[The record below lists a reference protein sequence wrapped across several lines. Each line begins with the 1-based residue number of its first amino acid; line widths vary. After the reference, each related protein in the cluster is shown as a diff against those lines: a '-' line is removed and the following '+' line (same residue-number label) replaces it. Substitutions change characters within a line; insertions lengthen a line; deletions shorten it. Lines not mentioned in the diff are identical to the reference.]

1 MTKVEKV
8 VISGSTSF
16 IGQHLIEKLNEL
28 DYKIYAII
36 RKNSSKK
43 NILLKF
49 NNVNIIELDM
59 EEIDQLPKLIN
70 EKCDT
75 FYHFAWNGTRGTDRN
90 DKEKQEQNV
99 ILSMRVLESAAKI
112 GCKTF
117 FTSGSQAE
125 YGAQEKKVNENVQC
139 NPNTAYGK
147 AKLEF
152 YKKAKSY
159 CEKNSIR
166 LIEPRF
172 FSIYGPGDFSQTLV
186 MSSLKKMKNNEDV
199 ELSSCKQLWNFL
211 YIKDAVNALVLLNEN
226 KAASGI
232 FNMASNDTKPLKEFV
247 LEMKDILNSQSQLL
261 FSDQIPIGINPDNT
275 RLKETINWH
284 EKYSFEQGI
293 KEISCMI

>member
-75 FYHFAWNGTRGTDRN
+75 FYHFAWNGTRGIDRN

-125 YGAQEKKVNENVQC
+125 YGVQEKKVNENDQC

-186 MSSLKKMKNNEDV
+186 MSSLKKMNNNEDI

-211 YIKDAVNALVLLNEN
+211 YIKDAVHALVMLNEN
-226 KAASGI
+226 KNASGI
-232 FNMASNDTKPLKEFV
+232 FNLASDVTKPLKDFV
-247 LEMKDILNSQSQLL
+247 LVM
-261 FSDQIPIGINPDNT
+261 
-275 RLKETINWH
+275 KETINSQSNLLFNDKVPVGINPNNKKLKNMIKWH
-284 EKYSFEQGI
+284 EDYSFEEGI
-293 KEISCMI
+293 REIISTL